1 MARVRKTQQGARM
14 YFRGDSR
21 RDSENHEKYARGDA
35 IAFMEF
41 CQECVERYDLSLG
54 KLKIKIVGDCGLCG
68 ASDVLIY
75 GRLSA
80 DHPAIV
86 EAIHMI
92 NGEYH
97 AE

>member
-21 RDSENHEKYARGDA
+21 RDGENPQAYARGDA

-41 CQECVERYDLSLG
+41 CQECFERYVAPEG
-54 KLKIKIVGDCGLCG
+54 KLKNKVIGDCGLCG
-68 ASDVLIY
+68 KSDTMIY

-86 EAIHMI
+86 EAIRMI